1 MLLIIFFSLSKT
13 NNCKNERIPIRK
25 EKWKE
30 PFCNAS
36 WREKNKRST
45 KKHEVLDWLL
55 STSISGHIESCAE
68 WLQIK
73 AHCKNSKLVHH
84 HHLPG
89 CSLWFPLLH
98 AFSSGSS
105 SRSPWKRSTLA
116 VWVHEGHSCGF
127 ITSGNPEYPL
137 KSSSPDQV
145 WPKVPDHHLPPT
157 APTDSSGA
165 HSLGVR
171 KRTCWTPQEAEA
183 YAVLGLRVPR
193 IMVTVIT
200 DTCESNSERQPVAS
214 TGKNAVYAC
223 LEIWC

>member
-1 MLLIIFFSLSKT
+1 MKSKD
-13 NNCKNERIPIRK
+13 E
-25 EKWKE
+25 WKDCS
-30 PFCNAS
+30 FCNGS
-36 WREKNKRST
+36 WREIINVQPRN
-45 KKHEVLDWLL
+45 WLL
-55 STSISGHIESCAE
+55 STSISDHAESFAE

-98 AFSSGSS
+98 AFSGGSGSS

-157 APTDSSGA
+157 ALTDSSSA
-165 HSLGVR
+165 HSLCVR

-183 YAVLGLRVPR
+183 YAALGLCLPR

-200 DTCESNSERQPVAS
+200 DTYESNSARQPVAS
-214 TGKNAVYAC
+214 TGKKIQHMPVLRYDVIATFKTHHF
-223 LEIWC
+223 